1 MSHHDHHHH
10 TPEEQLLEDA
20 LAFSYSCEG
29 THPDEISLEDLKAS
43 IVQGLQQIA
52 ARLAEDGVL
61 YGHVKALLSWKD
73 CTNQNGRLAFS
84 VTHLGETD
92 QTILGTSPTPN
103 QLIYWKMTVNVISLW
118 NTTALQEDDLEKFF
132 PKFCS
137 ILPRNTSVI

>member
-20 LAFSYSCEG
+20 LALSYSCEG
-29 THPDEISLEDLKAS
+29 TRPDGISLEELKAG
-43 IVQGLQQIA
+43 IAQGLQQIA
-52 ARLAEDGVL
+52 ACLAEDGVL
-61 YGHVKALLSWKD
+61 YGHVKALLTWKD

-84 VTHLGETD
+84 VTRLGETD
-92 QTILGTSPTPN
+92 QTILGPLPPLN
-103 QLIYWKMTVNVISLW
+103 QVIYWKMTVNVISLW

-137 ILPRNTSVI
+137 ILPRNTSII